1 MVCPFFWPVTLFY
14 FPAGCL
20 EEIHL
25 FKENKCFTFPIFLP
39 AEIAVRFGSGP
50 SCCCGGDI
58 FHEPQKKGP
67 PYPVE
72 TWFCRCQLAELGLL
86 LCTGPGHKVSS
97 PPASG
102 IALHDA
108 NNTIFI
114 NSYQQSYFMF
124 KCLYFWFFSHSQ
136 ARSEKAKIP
145 TKVHW
150 QIWEIKFTCENMAE
164 TSTTLWAFG
173 WRVSLKEYLVAV
185 LSALFF
191 NFSSFLSKTSPYF
204 MVLKVGHSAAF
215 IPPHRK
221 MQMQQP
227 RPTPFLAPAPVCSN
241 MIFHRMKTGL
251 QDKKRQLADFPHFFS
266 KRQEVENEV
275 ILIQTDTMANLS
287 KVNSPNILLR
297 KTNWANLVSSFC
309 SSSRGGQVDEA
320 QISPT

>member
-1 MVCPFFWPVTLFY
+1 MQRQQQPAQVRPQAVRRSMIKEEYLFFTTIFSHPVKKCHPRKVSVCVVCPFFWPVTLFY

-72 TWFCRCQLAELGLL
+72 AWFCRCQLAELGLL

-124 KCLYFWFFSHSQ
+124 KCLYFCFFFSL
-136 ARSEKAKIP
+136 A
-145 TKVHW
+145 
-150 QIWEIKFTCENMAE
+150 
-164 TSTTLWAFG
+164 
-173 WRVSLKEYLVAV
+173 
-185 LSALFF
+185 
-191 NFSSFLSKTSPYF
+191 SSFGKSKNTHKS
-204 MVLKVGHSAAF
+204 
-215 IPPHRK
+215 
-221 MQMQQP
+221 
-227 RPTPFLAPAPVCSN
+227 T
-241 MIFHRMKTGL
+241 
-251 QDKKRQLADFPHFFS
+251 LADLG
-266 KRQEVENEV
+266 N
-275 ILIQTDTMANLS
+275 
-287 KVNSPNILLR
+287 
-297 KTNWANLVSSFC
+297 
-309 SSSRGGQVDEA
+309 
-320 QISPT
+320 QIYL

>member
-1 MVCPFFWPVTLFY
+1 MVWPFFWPVTLFY

-58 FHEPQKKGP
+58 FHEPQKNGP

-72 TWFCRCQLAELGLL
+72 AWFCRCQLAELGLL

-124 KCLYFWFFSHSQ
+124 KCLYFCFFFSLASSFGKSKNTHKSTLADLGNQ
-136 ARSEKAKIP
+136 IYLWKHGGNQYHVVGVWLAGEFKRIP
-145 TKVHW
+145 GGGT
-150 QIWEIKFTCENMAE
+150 F
-164 TSTTLWAFG
+164 ST
-173 WRVSLKEYLVAV
+173 
-185 LSALFF
+185 FF
-191 NFSSFLSKTSPYF
+191 NFSSFHSKTSPYF

-215 IPPHRK
+215 IPPNRK

-227 RPTPFLAPAPVCSN
+227 DPIACT
-241 MIFHRMKTGL
+241 
-251 QDKKRQLADFPHFFS
+251 FS
-266 KRQEVENEV
+266 G
-275 ILIQTDTMANLS
+275 M
-287 KVNSPNILLR
+287 
-297 KTNWANLVSSFC
+297 
-309 SSSRGGQVDEA
+309 
-320 QISPT
+320 

>member
-72 TWFCRCQLAELGLL
+72 AWFCRCQLAELGLL

-185 LSALFF
+185 LSALFL
-191 NFSSFLSKTSPYF
+191 FL
-204 MVLKVGHSAAF
+204 
-215 IPPHRK
+215 
-221 MQMQQP
+221 
-227 RPTPFLAPAPVCSN
+227 
-241 MIFHRMKTGL
+241 
-251 QDKKRQLADFPHFFS
+251 
-266 KRQEVENEV
+266 
-275 ILIQTDTMANLS
+275 
-287 KVNSPNILLR
+287 
-297 KTNWANLVSSFC
+297 LVSFEDLSILYGFK
-309 SSSRGGQVDEA
+309 SGPFRRFH
-320 QISPT
+320 SPPPQNANATTPPDPVSCTGSGM